1 MWLSYYINEENFLY
15 YIKVNRDR
23 IEEEELRIQ
32 TNSRSSRIYRRVYN
46 YEKETIEIS
55 FGQSSDLNKNDQR
68 DLEVNI
74 VNNATVLSQF
84 GSMNVESRILRLNYD
99 YFENRISRVHQGYKT
114 LADTLNQGNKEHDEI
129 MTNQ

>member
-84 GSMNVESRILRLNYD
+84 GSMNLESRILRLNYD
-99 YFENRISRVHQGYKT
+99 YFENRISRVHQGDKT
-114 LADTLNQGNKEHDEI
+114 FG
-129 MTNQ
+129 